1 MKVGKGEEMIASS
14 FYCLLHYTTQQFL
27 TLVARRSVREIGKSL
42 RIKIKRYIEE
52 NDASQMNSALNLIF
66 ALNKNDGVKDDAD
79 VDEAV
84 LKLLEGGVLKV
95 RVFMK
100 QAALGVYRSLD
111 SSLRS
116 SLRSLGTR

>member
-1 MKVGKGEEMIASS
+1 
-14 FYCLLHYTTQQFL
+14 
-27 TLVARRSVREIGKSL
+27 
-42 RIKIKRYIEE
+42 
-52 NDASQMNSALNLIF
+52 MNSALNLIF

-100 QAALGVYRSLD
+100 QAALGGYRSLD

-116 SLRSLGTR
+116 SFRFLGTR